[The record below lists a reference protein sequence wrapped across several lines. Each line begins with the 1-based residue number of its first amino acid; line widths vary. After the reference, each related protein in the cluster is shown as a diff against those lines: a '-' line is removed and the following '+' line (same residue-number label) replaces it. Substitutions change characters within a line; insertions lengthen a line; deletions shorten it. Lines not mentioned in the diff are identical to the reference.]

1 MFAID
6 TRTGSYPHA
15 YLLNKGIE
23 LFNQGYDAEEIVKQI
38 EEMKTNTRLFL
49 IPSNLDQLH
58 KSGRVSGSQRFIA
71 NLLNIKPILSVEYE
85 GAKIREKVRTE
96 KRAINYILE
105 LLREDMK
112 TSKIS
117 KIVVIHAD
125 DEANAR
131 TLLNGHGITYKDLS
145 VDYLVYAEAADGLSA
160 GTIDAA
166 FLTNGLPN
174 ASVMELSETLDIC
187 LVSISPENAEGI
199 ISSNFKKRRKTP
211 FFYSG
216 KMVFLSFVP
225 SSLPLFH
232 FLTEEI
238 IF

>member
-38 EEMKTNTRLFL
+38 EE
-49 IPSNLDQLH
+49 
-58 KSGRVSGSQRFIA
+58 
-71 NLLNIKPILSVEYE
+71 
-85 GAKIREKVRTE
+85 
-96 KRAINYILE
+96 
-105 LLREDMK
+105 MK

-232 FLTEEI
+232 FLTQGI